1 MNIKSMK
8 SRFVNSN
15 LFETVF
21 ELDDKTIY
29 IYLSTGII
37 YVSTIDWSELE
48 QDIENGCT
56 KLYEKYFVYDTNDL
70 VPYYEKSEYSELVKM
85 SLLDYLNKSF

>member
-1 MNIKSMK
+1 MNIKTMK

-21 ELDDKTIY
+21 ELDDKTVY
-29 IYLSTGII
+29 IYLSAGTI
-37 YVSTIDWSELE
+37 YVSTIDWPELE
-48 QDIENGCT
+48 KDIENDCT
-56 KLYEKYFVYDTNDL
+56 KMYEKYFVYDTSDV
-70 VPYYEKSEYSELVKM
+70 VPYYERSEYSELVKM